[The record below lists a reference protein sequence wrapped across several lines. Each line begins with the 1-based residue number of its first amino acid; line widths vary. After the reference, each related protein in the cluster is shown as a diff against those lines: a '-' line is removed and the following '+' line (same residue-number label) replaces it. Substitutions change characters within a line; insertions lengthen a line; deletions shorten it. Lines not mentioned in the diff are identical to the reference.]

1 MVTFGTVHNWDPG
14 TGSVISWHATPAARE
29 KARQAPIS
37 DVPASYQQLHHL
49 RRFSEHAARGLDMA
63 RLNIGVWDISGVCD
77 VAAMTEAINAHLRRH
92 DTYHSW
98 FEHRTDGRIVRHTFA
113 DPADIEFAALQ
124 RGEMTPTE
132 LRAHILATP
141 NPLRWDCFT
150 FGLVQHPDHF
160 TFYMSADHLVIDGMS
175 VGVIFLEI
183 HLTYAALVSGG
194 RPLPLPEPATYH
206 DYCRRQHQHT
216 EALTL
221 QSPQVRAWI
230 RFAEDNGG
238 TLPSFPLPLGDP
250 SVPCGSGVVV
260 APLMDESQTERFD
273 ATCTKAG
280 ARFSGGVFACAAFA
294 EYELTGAETYCA
306 ITPYDHRSTPA
317 EFVTPGWFA
326 SFIPVTVPV
335 AGASFGDAV
344 IAAQAS
350 FDSAIG
356 LADVPFDRVLE
367 LSSFGGRI
375 SKPTGDVHMLSFADA
390 RGIPFSG
397 QWDGLNAGIYG
408 DGRSSDQVLMWVNR
422 FDTETTLTV
431 AFPQNPVARD
441 SVERYIRAVRA
452 MCLRVVEH
460 GAAAVPNRR
469 RVVAAVNASA
479 ARSTADAAD
488 RTDRRLQGAGF
499 GANPVLR

>member
-98 FEHRTDGRIVRHTFA
+98 FEHRTDGRIVRHTFD

-194 RPLPLPEPATYH
+194 RPLPLPEPASYH

-221 QSPQVRAWI
+221 QSPRCAHGFDSPRTTAEPSRVSRCHLAIRRCRAEAVWW
-230 RFAEDNGG
+230 
-238 TLPSFPLPLGDP
+238 S
-250 SVPCGSGVVV
+250 
-260 APLMDESQTERFD
+260 
-273 ATCTKAG
+273 
-280 ARFSGGVFACAAFA
+280 
-294 EYELTGAETYCA
+294 
-306 ITPYDHRSTPA
+306 HRSWTRVRPSGSTPPA
-317 EFVTPGWFA
+317 RRR
-326 SFIPVTVPV
+326 
-335 AGASFGDAV
+335 
-344 IAAQAS
+344 
-350 FDSAIG
+350 G
-356 LADVPFDRVLE
+356 LASAVACSP
-367 LSSFGGRI
+367 
-375 SKPTGDVHMLSFADA
+375 A
-390 RGIPFSG
+390 RPS
-397 QWDGLNAGIYG
+397 
-408 DGRSSDQVLMWVNR
+408 
-422 FDTETTLTV
+422 
-431 AFPQNPVARD
+431 P
-441 SVERYIRAVRA
+441 
-452 MCLRVVEH
+452 
-460 GAAAVPNRR
+460 
-469 RVVAAVNASA
+469 
-479 ARSTADAAD
+479 STS
-488 RTDRRLQGAGF
+488 
-499 GANPVLR
+499 